1 LHGFAIANSE
11 SEWDFLHNISKNYV
25 YLFIWIR
32 EGSQLSQDKKERER
46 KKKDRERERGK
57 KKRERETEAETA
69 PVKGRS
75 HRVSVVYLCNN
86 TSGREQGG

>member
-1 LHGFAIANSE
+1 MLIINLYTAFFSAQFA
-11 SEWDFLHNISKNYV
+11 
-25 YLFIWIR
+25 
-32 EGSQLSQDKKERER
+32 G
-46 KKKDRERERGK
+46 
-57 KKRERETEAETA
+57 ETA

>member
-1 LHGFAIANSE
+1 MYSSILSFETINKPKLFFECGIPRPQDGDTFACA
-11 SEWDFLHNISKNYV
+11 
-25 YLFIWIR
+25 
-32 EGSQLSQDKKERER
+32 
-46 KKKDRERERGK
+46 
-57 KKRERETEAETA
+57 TETA